1 MHKIHLEFW
10 IKNWAITLSVRF
22 NKFSF
27 IVYSLS
33 VYVDLLSS
41 ANETEELRSV
51 TNARRLYSSC
61 IDEAN
66 IEREGIDPIL
76 FLINTEFGG
85 WPILQGSSW
94 DSSTFNLSNLLLKLR
109 QYNYNIIFRIN
120 TDTDEKNS
128 SATNILVS

>member
-1 MHKIHLEFW
+1 MRKIHLEFW

-33 VYVDLLSS
+33 VYVDLLSATS
-41 ANETEELRSV
+41 ANETDELHSV
-51 TNARRLYSSC
+51 TNARQLYSSC

-66 IEREGIDPIL
+66 IETEGIDPIL
-76 FLINTEFGG
+76 SLINTEFGG

-94 DSSTFNLSNLLLKLR
+94 DSSTFNLSNQILILMRKILQQL
-109 QYNYNIIFRIN
+109 IFW
-120 TDTDEKNS
+120 
-128 SATNILVS
+128 